1 MDVRTYLAALGC
13 DGEPAGD
20 LRRRHLLDLE
30 ADGVQ
35 HGVKLRRLIRRRRR
49 LTMIHGRDMMEWK
62 LRIWN
67 GWMKGIIEIGRGRE
81 ERWGDVLY
89 VAY

>member
-35 HGVKLRRLIRRRRR
+35 HGVKLRRLIRRR
-49 LTMIHGRDMMEWK
+49 LTMIHGRDMMDGMEAKDMEW
-62 LRIWN
+62 
-67 GWMKGIIEIGRGRE
+67 MDE
-81 ERWGDVLY
+81 GDY
-89 VAY
+89 